1 MKKITK
7 KEKADIECFKN
18 KMRSVAFIAAAAIV
32 EPQDE
37 ISKAH
42 ARMAETLLNLLT
54 KNLDDKGKQL
64 IEVRVKAY
72 ALKVAKGEL

>member
-1 MKKITK
+1 MSKLTK
-7 KEKADIECFKN
+7 EERAEVAYFQN

-42 ARMAETLLNLLT
+42 ASMAETILNLLT
-54 KNLDDKGKQL
+54 KNLDGKVKRL
-64 IEVRVKAY
+64 IEVRVKAH
-72 ALKVAKGEL
+72 ALKVSRIKL